1 MPRSPLFS
9 QFPLHERLLKAL
21 ESLSFSEPTP
31 VQAAAI
37 PKALEG
43 HDLRVTAQTGSG
55 KTAAFLLPLL
65 HRLLAED
72 KPRSLARAL
81 ILLPTRE
88 LAQQTLKEVERF
100 AQFTFIKA
108 CLITGG
114 EDFKVQGARLRKN
127 PEIIIGTPGRLLEQR
142 NAGNL
147 PLQDIEVLVLDEADR
162 MLDMGFEEPIREIAG
177 RTHKD
182 RQSLLFSAT
191 FPDSIR
197 AMARDL
203 LRDAVEVTVEGADQA
218 PAIRHLFC
226 EVEPAHRQKALAGL
240 LLKYTPESAVVFCNT
255 RKDVDEVA
263 NSLQQ
268 FGFSA
273 LALHGD
279 MEQRD
284 REEVLLLLAN
294 RSCNVLVAS
303 DVAARGLDVEDL
315 AAVINYELPTDVES
329 YQHRV
334 GRTGRAGA
342 SGLAISL
349 VAGREKTRAEAIE
362 AQMGQPL
369 DWQKTP
375 LATSRPAELPQ
386 AAMRTLRIDG
396 GKTDK
401 LRPGDILGALTGDAG
416 LSSKFIGKIAIFP
429 TRSYVAIAREQA
441 NKAVAK
447 LEAGKIKGRRFRVR
461 MM

>member
-1 MPRSPLFS
+1 MTRMWWSAHPAACGGWHAS
-9 QFPLHERLLKAL
+9 AL
-21 ESLSFSEPTP
+21 NL
-31 VQAAAI
+31 
-37 PKALEG
+37 
-43 HDLRVTAQTGSG
+43 
-55 KTAAFLLPLL
+55 
-65 HRLLAED
+65 
-72 KPRSLARAL
+72 
-81 ILLPTRE
+81 
-88 LAQQTLKEVERF
+88 
-100 AQFTFIKA
+100 
-108 CLITGG
+108 
-114 EDFKVQGARLRKN
+114 GAVR
-127 PEIIIGTPGRLLEQR
+127 T
-142 NAGNL
+142 
-147 PLQDIEVLVLDEADR
+147 LVLDEADR

-177 RTHKD
+177 RPQD

-203 LRDAVEVTVEGADQA
+203 RDAVEVTVEGADQA
-218 PAIRHLFC
+218 PAIRHMFC
-226 EVEPAHRQKALAGL
+226 EVEPHRQKALAGL

-284 REEVLLLLAN
+284 REECCCCCN

-303 DVAARGLDVEDL
+303 DVAARGLDVEEL
-315 AAVINYELPTDVES
+315 AAVINYELPTDVEN

-375 LATSRPAELPQ
+375 LATARRPSCRRQRCARASM
-386 AAMRTLRIDG
+386 AA
-396 GKTDK
+396 
-401 LRPGDILGALTGDAG
+401 RPT
-416 LSSKFIGKIAIFP
+416 SC
-429 TRSYVAIAREQA
+429 ARVTFSA
-441 NKAVAK
+441 H
-447 LEAGKIKGRRFRVR
+447 
-461 MM
+461 

>member
-1 MPRSPLFS
+1 MTDFSTLPLSPAL
-9 QFPLHERLLKAL
+9 QPGLDALGYTPL
-21 ESLSFSEPTP
+21 PP
-31 VQAAAI
+31 VQAQSLPAI
-37 PKALEG
+37 LDG
-43 HDLRVTAQTGSG
+43 RDVIAQAPTGSG
-55 KTAAFLLPLL
+55 KTAAFGLGLLQAIDP
-65 HRLLAED
+65 
-72 KPRSLARAL
+72 SLIRVQAL
-81 ILLPTRE
+81 VLCPTRE
-88 LAQQTLKEVERF
+88 LADQVGKQIRKLATGIPNLKLLLLV
-100 AQFTFIKA
+100 
-108 CLITGG
+108 GG
-114 EDFKVQGARLRKN
+114 VPLGPQLASLEGHDPHVVV
-127 PEIIIGTPGRLLEQR
+127 GTPGRVQELARKRAL
-142 NAGNL
+142 NL
-147 PLQDIEVLVLDEADR
+147 GAVRTLVLDEADR

-203 LRDAVEVTVEGADQA
+203 LREAVEVTVEGADQA
-218 PAIRHLFC
+218 PAIRHMFC

-303 DVAARGLDVEDL
+303 DVAARGLDVEEL

-362 AQMGQPL
+362 AQMGQAL

>member
-1 MPRSPLFS
+1 
-9 QFPLHERLLKAL
+9 
-21 ESLSFSEPTP
+21 
-31 VQAAAI
+31 
-37 PKALEG
+37 
-43 HDLRVTAQTGSG
+43 
-55 KTAAFLLPLL
+55 
-65 HRLLAED
+65 
-72 KPRSLARAL
+72 
-81 ILLPTRE
+81 
-88 LAQQTLKEVERF
+88 
-100 AQFTFIKA
+100 
-108 CLITGG
+108 
-114 EDFKVQGARLRKN
+114 
-127 PEIIIGTPGRLLEQR
+127 
-142 NAGNL
+142 
-147 PLQDIEVLVLDEADR
+147 
-162 MLDMGFEEPIREIAG
+162 
-177 RTHKD
+177 
-182 RQSLLFSAT
+182 
-191 FPDSIR
+191 
-197 AMARDL
+197 MARDL
-203 LRDAVEVTVEGADQA
+203 LREAVEVTVEGADQA
-218 PAIRHLFC
+218 PAIRHMFC

-303 DVAARGLDVEDL
+303 DVAARGLDVEEL

>member
-1 MPRSPLFS
+1 MTDFSTLPLSP
-9 QFPLHERLLKAL
+9 AL
-21 ESLSFSEPTP
+21 QPGLDALGYTALTPIQAQSLPAILDRRD
-31 VQAAAI
+31 VIAQA
-37 PKALEG
+37 P
-43 HDLRVTAQTGSG
+43 TGSG
-55 KTAAFLLPLL
+55 KTAAFGLGLLQAIDP
-65 HRLLAED
+65 
-72 KPRSLARAL
+72 SLIRVQAL
-81 ILLPTRE
+81 VLCPTRE
-88 LAQQTLKEVERF
+88 LADQVAKQIRKLATGIPNLKLLLLV
-100 AQFTFIKA
+100 
-108 CLITGG
+108 GG
-114 EDFKVQGARLRKN
+114 VPLGPQLASLEGHDPHVVV
-127 PEIIIGTPGRLLEQR
+127 GTPGRVQELARKRAL
-142 NAGNL
+142 NL
-147 PLQDIEVLVLDEADR
+147 GAVRTLVLDEADR

-197 AMARDL
+197 EMARDL
-203 LRDAVEVTVEGADQA
+203 LRDALEVTVEGADQA

-284 REEVLLLLAN
+284 REEVLLRLAN

-303 DVAARGLDVEDL
+303 DVAARGLDVEEL

-349 VAGREKTRAEAIE
+349 VAGREKTRAEAVE
-362 AQMGQPL
+362 AHLGQPL

-416 LSSKFIGKIAIFP
+416 LSGKHIGKIAIFP
-429 TRSYVAIAREQA
+429 TRSYVAIAREQV